1 MAYPPSRSL
10 PLLYLDRFSEKIFH
24 NRSTN
29 SAAFCAQ
36 VNVFTSPFSSI
47 QLKSVTLFLLQG
59 SQLITINGLDFSQ
72 FGNPYTLSCSFSVE
86 SLLFCVFVVCEGGGI
101 NNICVA
107 DMMDIDHSQIY
118 LIPTRK
124 MRKILDQQIGNMA
137 KAQPSFW

>member
-1 MAYPPSRSL
+1 MAYPPSRYL
-10 PLLYLDRFSEKIFH
+10 PLLCLNRFSEKIFH

-29 SAAFCAQ
+29 SAAFCEQ

-59 SQLITINGLDFSQ
+59 SQLITINGWDFSQ
-72 FGNPYTLSCSFSVE
+72 LGNPYTLSCSFSVE